1 MLRTSSTAATM
12 PSSQKWLAVATTT
25 NTVSTGWAST
35 HQRCRLELTR
45 STAQAISN
53 AQPTC
58 TDGIA
63 AS

>member
-1 MLRTSSTAATM
+1 M

-25 NTVSTGWAST
+25 NAVSAGCAST
-35 HQRCRLELTR
+35 HHRYRPGLTR
-45 STAQAISN
+45 STAQAISSD
-53 AQPTC
+53 QPTC